1 MEDDILNS
9 IMRVSR
15 IYIDTSVIGG
25 CFDPEF
31 AKWSNGLMKDFRLG
45 HFKAIVSN
53 LVTVELIKA
62 PEQVRKKYAELI
74 ESGVEVI
81 EENEKVER
89 LVEVYSKRKILGDK
103 FKNDL
108 THIALAT
115 VFDVDLVVSW
125 NFKHIVNFDK
135 IRQFNAVNKEL
146 GYKLIQILSPREV
159 TNYEEEI

>member
-1 MEDDILNS
+1 MK
-9 IMRVSR
+9 VPR

-45 HFKAIVSN
+45 HFKPIVSDI
-53 LVTVELIKA
+53 VTVELIKA

-74 ESGVEVI
+74 DNGAEKI
-81 EENEKVER
+81 EENEKVNR
-89 LVEVYSKRKILGDK
+89 LVQVYSKRKILSDK
-103 FKNDL
+103 FTNDMI
-108 THIALAT
+108 HIALAT
-115 VFDVDLVVSW
+115 VFEVDLLVSW
-125 NFKHIVNFDK
+125 NFKHIVHFDK

-146 GYKLIQILSPREV
+146 GHNLIQILSPREV